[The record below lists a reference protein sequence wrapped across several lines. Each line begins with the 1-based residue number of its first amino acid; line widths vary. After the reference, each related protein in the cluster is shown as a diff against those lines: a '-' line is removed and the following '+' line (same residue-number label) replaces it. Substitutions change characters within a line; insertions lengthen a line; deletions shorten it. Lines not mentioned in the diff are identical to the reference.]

1 MKLEIELDL
10 NKIDYDA
17 INKQIQEKINDMDLN
32 KMYQIDREISDTINE
47 RVKIIVKEYLCRNR
61 WVSDGELN
69 SNAVQLVREEV
80 RCKIQE
86 TVNPFINDI
95 FEKLPQDELNKIIVD
110 LIPIILVNMLEEHV
124 RLGISNY
131 FDQSSAII
139 SNIATDRIKNTIYYN
154 N

>member
-32 KMYQIDREISDTINE
+32 KMYQIDSEISDTINK
-47 RVKIIVKEYLCRNR
+47 RVNIIVKEYLCRNR

>member
-80 RCKIQE
+80 RCKFQE
-86 TVNPFINDI
+86 RVNPFINDI
-95 FEKLPQDELNKIIVD
+95 F
-110 LIPIILVNMLEEHV
+110 
-124 RLGISNY
+124 
-131 FDQSSAII
+131 
-139 SNIATDRIKNTIYYN
+139 
-154 N
+154 